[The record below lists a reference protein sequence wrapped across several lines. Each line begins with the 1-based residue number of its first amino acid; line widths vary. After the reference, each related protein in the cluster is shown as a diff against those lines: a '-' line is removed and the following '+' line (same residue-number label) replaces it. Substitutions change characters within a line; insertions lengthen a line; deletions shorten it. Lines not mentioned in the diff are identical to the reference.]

1 MLFFGENDCKHLQ
14 FMYLPTVSV
23 SGSVSV
29 SVSVSVSE
37 INHTFPTLRKRQ
49 SDLTDDAKIRKMI
62 AC

>member
-1 MLFFGENDCKHLQ
+1 MVTTVSDAFFGENDCKHLQ

-29 SVSVSVSE
+29 SVSVSE

-49 SDLTDDAKIRKMI
+49 SDLTDDAKI
-62 AC
+62 

>member
-29 SVSVSVSE
+29 SVSVSE

-49 SDLTDDAKIRKMI
+49 SDLTDDAKI
-62 AC
+62 

>member
-23 SGSVSV
+23 SGIVSV

-37 INHTFPTLRKRQ
+37 ITHTFPTLRKRQ
-49 SDLTDDAKIRKMI
+49 SDLTDDAKI
-62 AC
+62 